1 MNKKPYKLKM
11 KDAAAAGET
20 LARAFQ
26 EYPLMAWFTPDAEE
40 RLRQVRLFHTKM
52 VRYAI
57 RYGEVI
63 ATSPALEAVL
73 VWVPSEKAKQTW
85 WREMRCGNYRLLF
98 TNGKRPGPRQAAYG
112 AYSTA
117 VHRRHATMPHIY
129 LRLLGVDPAHRG
141 KGYSSLLLRAAF
153 ERADREG
160 RPCWLETQAERN
172 VSIYRHLG
180 FEVMEEGTIP
190 GSDIRSWGML
200 RKTKP

>member
-1 MNKKPYKLKM
+1 MNKQPYKLTM

-26 EYPLMAWFTPDAEE
+26 EYPLITWFTPDAEE
-40 RLRQVRLFHTKM
+40 RQRQLRFFHTRM

-57 RYGEVI
+57 RYGEVL
-63 ATSPALEAVL
+63 ATSPEIEAAL
-73 VWVPSEKAKQTW
+73 VWVPSEKAEQTW
-85 WREMRCGNYRLLF
+85 WRNTLCGNF
-98 TNGKRPGPRQAAYG
+98 SMPFGNGRTPGPRQAAYG
-112 AYSTA
+112 EYSSA
-117 VHRRHATMPHIY
+117 VHRRHATMPHMY

-141 KGYSSLLLRAAF
+141 KGYSSRLLRAAF

-172 VSIYRHLG
+172 VSIYQHLG
-180 FEVMEEGTIP
+180 FEVMEEGLIP

-200 RKTKP
+200 RKAKP